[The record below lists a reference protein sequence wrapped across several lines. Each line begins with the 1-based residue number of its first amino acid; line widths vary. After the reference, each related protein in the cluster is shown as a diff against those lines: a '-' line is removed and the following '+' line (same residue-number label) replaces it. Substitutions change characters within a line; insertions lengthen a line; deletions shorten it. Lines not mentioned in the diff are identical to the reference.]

1 MMGYI
6 KKKDYDLP
14 MPVPSAVSVDT
25 AGMLLSISRSMAWR
39 IVNSGELRSV
49 RAGKRVLVP
58 MTAIYEFLGDI

>member
-1 MMGYI
+1 MGF
-6 KKKDYDLP
+6 KNKKDYDLP
-14 MPVPSAVSVDT
+14 GLVPSAVSVDT

-39 IVNSGELRSV
+39 MVNSGELRSV

>member
-1 MMGYI
+1 MGYI

>member
-1 MMGYI
+1 MGYI

-25 AGMLLSISRSMAWR
+25 AGMLLSISRSTAWR

-58 MTAIYEFLGDI
+58 MTAIYAFLGDI